1 MDQLCMTSQV
11 SNKQGNEI
19 FLQTGFPRLQKNVK
33 TEYIEYIEYTEYIEH
48 IKLHIFYFKM
58 NTVF

>member
-1 MDQLCMTSQV
+1 MSQV

-33 TEYIEYIEYTEYIEH
+33 TEYIEH
-48 IKLHIFYFKM
+48 LKLHIFYIKI